1 MFLCRFTELSVEPEK
16 PRFLWDRDSARSAKR
31 VRWVTRC
38 ALTQPTNCTFTYAVA
53 RFVYVNGEHWHGD
66 FVAVRRVCCPPPPSS
81 VGGQQATRAAT
92 PISCGVYRV
101 RLGAP
106 LIKNKYFRDGAPR
119 CALWRCFQRHALS
132 KTLCGWRYA

>member
-38 ALTQPTNCTFTYAVA
+38 AQTQPTNCTFTYAVA

-66 FVAVRRVCCPPPPSS
+66 FVAVRRVCCPPPALLR
-81 VGGQQATRAAT
+81 GGAA
-92 PISCGVYRV
+92 G
-101 RLGAP
+101 
-106 LIKNKYFRDGAPR
+106 NPR
-119 CALWRCFQRHALS
+119 SDAHLLWGL
-132 KTLCGWRYA
+132 